1 MNPFLESLMG
11 AFGGQ
16 SSPIGTEG
24 PAALWSQLK
33 PWLSRISTNGA
44 LKWLPQASS
53 QMPCQIPHYHAGK
66 PVGPCESVAIDSCI
80 ICKRPTCLDHCFVN
94 DHCEVVCFLCV
105 QEMVKGAQG
114 VPADKSPPNEAP
126 PQNEA
131 REEAQK
137 KAWWALGVLGV
148 QKDSSFEEVKTAH
161 RKLSAQWHPD
171 RNSGDERRFKDVQS
185 AFEILKVAYGEN

>member
-1 MNPFLESLMG
+1 MNPFLENLMG
-11 AFGGQ
+11 AFGGH
-16 SSPIGTEG
+16 
-24 PAALWSQLK
+24 
-33 PWLSRISTNGA
+33 NGA

-66 PVGPCESVAIDSCI
+66 PVGPCENVAIDSCI

-94 DHCEVVCFLCV
+94 DHCEVICFLCV

-114 VPADKSPPNEAP
+114 IPADSTPPNEEP

-131 REEAQK
+131 REQAKQ

-148 QKDSSFEEVKTAH
+148 QKDSSFDDVKAAH

-171 RNSGDERRFKDVQS
+171 RSGGDEKRFKDVQL